1 MTLQHA
7 LAPAPHPQMQ
17 DLKSQVQDHADQVLH
32 DQLLAA
38 QAQHLHQSQSH
49 PHAHSH
55 AHHAPHPPRPTPG
68 ASTASPRDQNNDT
81 NNTNPTNITIDPAIA
96 GASAMIHSTPT
107 GQPTTT
113 INAGQG
119 QVQGQVQ
126 GSPDLSMEDHT
137 DARKTYG
144 KRELSTSKRAAQ
156 NRAAQ
161 RAFRQR
167 KEGYIRKLEE
177 QVKDYELLV
186 ENYKAI
192 QAENYQL
199 REYIISLQSR
209 LIDSQNEVPELPGNI
224 DLSQPRNDPPA
235 PALTTSAGGAG
246 GPGTGGNVGGG
257 DQQQPEVNTL
267 NRIAVAG
274 LGMRKHQ
281 HEEAV
286 FLGNTTTATN
296 NSANNAN
303 TANANASA
311 NVNMNNGSSG
321 NANANVPDSPSK
333 RMRFDGLPD
342 VGMGVGIGD
351 GVKGDVSS

>member
-1 MTLQHA
+1 MSLQPTLGPTP
-7 LAPAPHPQMQ
+7 LPDIVMQ
-17 DLKSQVQDHADQVLH
+17 DIKNSAVQDHADQVLH

-38 QAQHLHQSQSH
+38 QHLHQS
-49 PHAHSH
+49 
-55 AHHAPHPPRPTPG
+55 HHAPPPPRPTPG
-68 ASTASPRDQNNDT
+68 ATATHLQPASASPRDQNN
-81 NNTNPTNITIDPAIA
+81 ISIDPAIA
-96 GASAMIHSTPT
+96 GPSAMMHTATATAPQET
-107 GQPTTT
+107 
-113 INAGQG
+113 
-119 QVQGQVQ
+119 
-126 GSPDLSMEDHT
+126 SPEDNVG
-137 DARKTYG
+137 DGRKSYG

-209 LIDSQNEVPELPGNI
+209 LIDSQNEVPELPSNI

-235 PALTTSAGGAG
+235 PALGAATSAGGPA
-246 GPGTGGNVGGG
+246 PTGQPTAPG
-257 DQQQPEVNTL
+257 DQPEQVNAL

-281 HEEAV
+281 HDDAA
-286 FLGNTTTATN
+286 FL
-296 NSANNAN
+296 ANNAN
-303 TANANASA
+303 NAGAGN
-311 NVNMNNGSSG
+311 NVN
-321 NANANVPDSPSK
+321 SPSK

-342 VGMGVGIGD
+342 TGPGEVPDPSKTD
-351 GVKGDVSS
+351 GTGAGNPS